1 MTLKIERSAQRGL
14 TIFVLSGRL
23 AEEEIPELERV
34 LGPRTFYSN
43 VIIDLKNLSLVNRV
57 AVKFL
62 VRCQTDGLRVKNC
75 PEYVRKW
82 MLRERPG

>member
-23 AEEEIPELERV
+23 AEEEITELEKV
-34 LGPRTFYSN
+34 LGPRTFFSS

-62 VRCQTDGLRVKNC
+62 ARCETDGLRIENC
-75 PEYVRKW
+75 PGYVRKW
-82 MLRERPG
+82 MSRERPG